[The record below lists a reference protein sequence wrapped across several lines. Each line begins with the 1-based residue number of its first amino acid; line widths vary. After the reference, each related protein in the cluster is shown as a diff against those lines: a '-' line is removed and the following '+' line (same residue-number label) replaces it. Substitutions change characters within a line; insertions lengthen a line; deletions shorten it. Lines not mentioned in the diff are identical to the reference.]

1 MGILLEWLLEAVDWY
16 GKWNDIKVTFL
27 TLSAATGGVVTYI
40 VAAVWDLSVWWRV
53 VGVLFGVMFLPTI
66 LLCLSFFKSGP
77 LRLVPDDGEIVQRN
91 RIDDENALPFH
102 QGNREAISITVK
114 NFASINPIK
123 YLNATITAI
132 VPHPYNGKGDKL
144 LLPQRLML
152 GNKEAAE
159 KVTLDYNEL
168 VKVQLFSKADAFL
181 ANERLRIEN
190 SDKKSFIIEENK
202 LYKITL
208 LVAGLNI
215 KPMEL
220 TVSVIRRNDKDFAFS
235 VL

>member
-1 MGILLEWLLEAVDWY
+1 MGILPEWLLEAVDWY
-16 GKWNDIKVTFL
+16 GKWNDIKATFL
-27 TLSAATGGVVTYI
+27 TLSAATGGAVTYI
-40 VAAVWDLSVWWRV
+40 VAAVWDLPAWGRV

-66 LLCLSFFKSGP
+66 LLCISFFKSGP
-77 LRLVPDDGEIVQRN
+77 LRLVPHEGEIVQRN

-102 QGNREAISITVK
+102 RGNREAISITVK
-114 NFASINPIK
+114 NFASIDPIK

-144 LLPQRLML
+144 LLPQRLVL
-152 GNKEAAE
+152 GNKGTAE

-168 VKVQLFSKADAFL
+168 VKVQLFSITDAFL
-181 ANERLRIEN
+181 ADERLRIEN
-190 SDKKSFIIEENK
+190 SDKTSFFIEENK

-220 TVSVIRRNDKDFAFS
+220 TVGVIRRNAKNFAFS